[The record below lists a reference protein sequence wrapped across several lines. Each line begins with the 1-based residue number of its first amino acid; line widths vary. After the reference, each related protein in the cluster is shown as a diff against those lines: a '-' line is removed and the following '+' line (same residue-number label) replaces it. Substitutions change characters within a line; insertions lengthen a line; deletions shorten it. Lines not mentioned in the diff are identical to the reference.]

1 MRPTKISICL
11 PTFNRPELL
20 IECIDSCIAQTHS
33 NLEIL
38 IGDDSS
44 DDRTRALMN
53 SRYRDEPR
61 IVYTK
66 NEPSLGQADN
76 VASLFARASGDKIL
90 LIHDDDA
97 LTADCL
103 ERLLSP
109 WNLHPDLD
117 IVFGD
122 QYEMDHTGKI
132 DLDASAKLNLAYHRT
147 PDAVGLQPVPGRTG
161 LVQMMPNNGWLA
173 NAGLVKKISY
183 KKQYGMSCDFVF
195 GTEMC
200 LAAHSVYYLKEYVSF
215 VRRTDVSITKT
226 TARSTN
232 ASAVTAYHFVGSL
245 KLDRNLEPSR
255 KLALKRL
262 VPIVVSIYARNHVP
276 IQALG
281 IALTHLHAYDNG
293 LSKRLYFH
301 LMLIAKSLFSMQTI
315 RGNRLKTEQADG
327 S

>member
-20 IECIDSCIAQTHS
+20 AECIDSCIAQTHS

-44 DDRTRALMN
+44 DDRTRALIS

-61 IVYTK
+61 IVYAK
-66 NEPSLGQADN
+66 NEPALGQAEN

-132 DLDASAKLNLAYHRT
+132 DLDASANLNLAYHRA
-147 PDAVGLQPVPGRTG
+147 PDAVGRQAMPGRTG

-173 NAGLVKKISY
+173 NAELVKKISY

-200 LAAHSVYYLKEYVSF
+200 LAARGVYYLKEYVSF

-232 ASAVTAYHFVGSL
+232 ASAVTAFHFVEAL
-245 KLDRNLEPSR
+245 KLDRKLEPSR

-262 VPIVVSIYARNHVP
+262 VPIVVSIYARNRAP
-276 IQALG
+276 FQALG
-281 IALTHLHAYDNG
+281 IAFKHLYAYDNG

-301 LMLIAKSLFSMQTI
+301 LMLIAKSLFSMQTL
-315 RGNRLKTEQADG
+315 RGNKLKTEPMDG